1 MRALLKSW
9 ATAAASSPA
18 RTRDCAIM
26 TACRIRSRSSVAWP
40 TRRNISH
47 EATSSKPAVVATNAS
62 PLSRSIWASW
72 STLTARRAATAPDS
86 QMYAPAVAA

>member
-1 MRALLKSW
+1 
-9 ATAAASSPA
+9 
-18 RTRDCAIM
+18 M
-26 TACRIRSRSSVAWP
+26 TACRIRSRSLVAWP

-47 EATSSKPAVVATNAS
+47 EATSKPAVVATKAS